1 MSDYIKREDV
11 IRDLQDLWD
20 YKTVDGIKSSKVL
33 KQVQE
38 DVKSLPSA
46 DVEPVRHGRWKE
58 KNERRKGREM
68 MINLVWFLIGFIV
81 GVTVLVVVACCYVS
95 GETDEDE
102 ERRKWEHKL
111 P

>member
-1 MSDYIKREDV
+1 
-11 IRDLQDLWD
+11 
-20 YKTVDGIKSSKVL
+20 
-33 KQVQE
+33 
-38 DVKSLPSA
+38 
-46 DVEPVRHGRWKE
+46 
-58 KNERRKGREM
+58 